1 VLQVVRIFSFFYV
14 YNCRVNEREVIED
27 TTYTRIIRLDG
38 RGDLI
43 FDNDRV
49 SAGSQEG
56 LSVPTTW
63 WI

>member
-1 VLQVVRIFSFFYV
+1 MCIIAGF
-14 YNCRVNEREVIED
+14 NEREVIEG